1 MITIVVEERP
11 AAQMIRDALL
21 GNAPPGIGAVFRNRL
36 FTQNAN
42 FEDLQKY
49 SFMTS
54 SRGRAYRRE
63 QFKRLVMRTSAYYQ
77 KKGIFLREKQIKKY
91 MIEKQLQQILA
102 KQNEMAS
109 KRSRE
114 RNLERQ
120 MFFNENYDKKK

>member
-1 MITIVVEERP
+1 
-11 AAQMIRDALL
+11 
-21 GNAPPGIGAVFRNRL
+21 
-36 FTQNAN
+36 
-42 FEDLQKY
+42 
-49 SFMTS
+49 
-54 SRGRAYRRE
+54 
-63 QFKRLVMRTSAYYQ
+63 MRTSAYYQ